1 MINKIFLK
9 FFTKRAITLIYQ
21 IYILQLKN
29 TKKYISSTKTKAE
42 VRGGGKKPWRQKGT
56 GNARAGSIR
65 SPLWKGGGVT
75 FGPRPHL
82 VKKKVNKKEKKLA
95 ILYGLYLK
103 KKNFIFINESLINNF
118 LNFKTKNILKLF
130 FDLNIHLN
138 NENKILFLLK
148 NINNNF
154 YKALRNLKNI
164 KINLINCLN
173 IKDLLSSN
181 KIIVSSDTFKN
192 YLLNS
197 II

>member
-9 FFTKRAITLIYQ
+9 FFTKKAISLIYH

-29 TKKYISSTKTKAE
+29 SKKYISSTKTKSE

-75 FGPRPHL
+75 FGPKPHL
-82 VKKKVNKKEKKLA
+82 VNKKINKKEKKLA
-95 ILYGLYLK
+95 ILYALYLK
-103 KKNFIFINESLINNF
+103 KKHFIFINELLINNF
-118 LNFKTKNILKLF
+118 LDFKTKNILNLLI
-130 FDLNIHLN
+130 DLKLN
-138 NENKILFLLK
+138 NNNKKLFLLK
-148 NINNNF
+148 NIHNNF
-154 YKALRNLKNI
+154 YKAIRNIKNI

-173 IKDLLSSN
+173 IKDLLTYNQIILSSH
-181 KIIVSSDTFKN
+181 TFKN
-192 YLLNS
+192 YLLNY